1 MVSANDVVEIPGQ
14 NQNEMM

>member
-14 NQNEMM
+14 NQNEML